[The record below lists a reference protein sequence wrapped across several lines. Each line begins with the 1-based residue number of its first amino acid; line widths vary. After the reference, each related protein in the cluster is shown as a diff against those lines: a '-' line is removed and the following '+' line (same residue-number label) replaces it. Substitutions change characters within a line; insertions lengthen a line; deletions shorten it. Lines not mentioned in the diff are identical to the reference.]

1 MESMNKHKLVKL
13 NYANVFKNQKKLNSK
28 SNQKNN
34 DTIKISDTNSK
45 MNGFSKIYDQKI
57 YNKNFTINNNIM
69 FKSHMHT
76 NKTNSLNNYINNF
89 KNIYNKN
96 NRANTGNYSYN
107 LNKIIKANN
116 VKNNINDN
124 NMKIYNQNGN
134 NKKIDIN
141 NKKIIINANNS
152 KSNNMKNGN
161 NNNVMNILNK
171 KKNNNSINFNN
182 INKLSGNNSLKS
194 KIINNSNISNGN
206 NNKLIKGLK
215 NNKKSIDN
223 SIKGN
228 KIVNSLTP
236 NILINDM
243 NSKTYNNKTFNLNI
257 INSNSNS
264 IKYNNLNANNLVHN
278 FNHKNIQIK
287 TSTNNTITE
296 YPTISHNNKIQE
308 FNIHLTDANNNAPKD
323 DSDINYGKA
332 STSNVENKT
341 GIYETDDVTVTYD
354 KKTGNKIV
362 NEFYFMDTIGR
373 GAYSKVK
380 KCINL
385 KTKEE
390 FAVKI
395 LNKRLL
401 RKKKKSYG
409 KTKEGTLKINY
420 MIEDAIN
427 EINIYKSFP
436 ETNKNVLRLY
446 QILNDNKKD
455 KTYLIMEL
463 ANKGP
468 LVTLNEKTGVFCINS
483 NYRDDVYD
491 EELIKTWIYDTANG
505 LKFLHENNI
514 VHRDIKSDNILIDK
528 NGHCKIADFGCS
540 IKLKNGQPD
549 LFTKTEGNMYF
560 FPPEFVDGKSKKQFG
575 YKPVDIW
582 AFGVSIYT
590 CIFKSLPFLPENR
603 ENVVE
608 LFKEI
613 REANFDYNK
622 NGIKISKEM
631 ETLLSHIL
639 EKDPKK
645 RFTAKDIVEYPW
657 LNNK

>member
-1 MESMNKHKLVKL
+1 MEPLIKHRLAKL
-13 NYANVFKNQKKLNSK
+13 NYTNVFKNQKKTNSK
-28 SNQKNN
+28 SNTKNN
-34 DTIKISDTNSK
+34 EIIKLADTNTK
-45 MNGFSKIYDQKI
+45 INGFSQNTNNQKI
-57 YNKNFTINNNIM
+57 YNKNYFLNNNAI
-69 FKSHMHT
+69 FKSNIHN
-76 NKTNSLNNYINNF
+76 NKANSLNNYINNF
-89 KNIYNKN
+89 KNIYHKN
-96 NRANTGNYSYN
+96 SRKNTGNYSYN
-107 LNKIIKANN
+107 LNKIIKETNT
-116 VKNNINDN
+116 KNNYQ
-124 NMKIYNQNGN
+124 MNQI
-134 NKKIDIN
+134 NKKNENIN
-141 NKKIIINANNS
+141 RKIIINATNKNNNS
-152 KSNNMKNGN
+152 KTIN
-161 NNNVMNILNK
+161 NILNK
-171 KKNNNSINFNN
+171 KKNNNSFNFNN
-182 INKLSGNNSLKS
+182 INKLNNNSNK
-194 KIINNSNISNGN
+194 INNSN
-206 NNKLIKGLK
+206 NNKIIPGLK
-215 NNKKSIDN
+215 NNKKSIDTTMKNNKLIN
-223 SIKGN
+223 SFN
-228 KIVNSLTP
+228 P
-236 NILINDM
+236 NIIINDI
-243 NSKTYNNKTFNLNI
+243 NNKTYNNKTFNLNI
-257 INSNSNS
+257 INGNSN
-264 IKYNNLNANNLVHN
+264 NLTNLNNNA
-278 FNHKNIQIK
+278 QMK
-287 TSTNNTITE
+287 TLTNNTITDQ
-296 YPTISHNNKIQE
+296 PNPINKTNTVSINLNVQTTNNTS
-308 FNIHLTDANNNAPKD
+308 LKD
-323 DSDINYGKA
+323 DSNINYGKYIN
-332 STSNVENKT
+332 SDNKT
-341 GIYETDDVTVTYD
+341 GIFETDNVTITYD

-409 KTKEGTLKINY
+409 KTKEGMLKINY

-427 EINIYKSFP
+427 EINIYKSFLG
-436 ETNKNVLRLY
+436 TNKNVLKLY

-463 ANKGP
+463 AEKGP
-468 LVTLNEKTGVFCINS
+468 LVTLNEKDGVFCINN
-483 NYRDDVYD
+483 NYRDDIYD
-491 EELIKTWIYDTANG
+491 EELIKTWIYDIANG
-505 LKFLHENNI
+505 LKFIHENNI

-549 LFTKTEGNMYF
+549 LFSKTEGNIYF

-590 CIFKSLPFLPENR
+590 CIFKTLPFLPENR

-613 REANFDYNK
+613 REAKFDFNR

-631 ETLLSHIL
+631 ETLLLHIL
-639 EKDPKK
+639 DKDPQK

>member
-1 MESMNKHKLVKL
+1 MEPLIKHRLAKL
-13 NYANVFKNQKKLNSK
+13 NYANVFKNQKKTNSK
-28 SNQKNN
+28 SNTKNN
-34 DTIKISDTNSK
+34 EIIKLADSNTKI
-45 MNGFSKIYDQKI
+45 NGFSQNTNNQKI
-57 YNKNFTINNNIM
+57 YNKNYFLNNNAI
-69 FKSHMHT
+69 FKSNIHN
-76 NKTNSLNNYINNF
+76 NKANSLNNYINNF
-89 KNIYNKN
+89 KNIYHKN
-96 NRANTGNYSYN
+96 SRKNTGNYSYN
-107 LNKIIKANN
+107 LNKIIKETNT
-116 VKNNINDN
+116 KNNYQMNQINKKN
-124 NMKIYNQNGN
+124 ENI
-134 NKKIDIN
+134 NKKIV
-141 NKKIIINANNS
+141 INATN
-152 KSNNMKNGN
+152 KN
-161 NNNVMNILNK
+161 NNTKTINNILNK
-171 KKNNNSINFNN
+171 KKNNNSFNFNN
-182 INKLSGNNSLKS
+182 INKLNNNSNK
-194 KIINNSNISNGN
+194 INNSN
-206 NNKLIKGLK
+206 NNKIIPGLK
-215 NNKKSIDN
+215 NNKKSIDTTMKNNKLIN
-223 SIKGN
+223 SFN
-228 KIVNSLTP
+228 P
-236 NILINDM
+236 NIIINDI
-243 NSKTYNNKTFNLNI
+243 NNKTYNNKTFNLNI
-257 INSNSNS
+257 INGNSN
-264 IKYNNLNANNLVHN
+264 NLTNLNNNA
-278 FNHKNIQIK
+278 QMK
-287 TSTNNTITE
+287 TLTNNTITDQ
-296 YPTISHNNKIQE
+296 PNPINKTNTVSINLNVQTTNNTS
-308 FNIHLTDANNNAPKD
+308 LKD
-323 DSDINYGKA
+323 DSNINYGKYIN
-332 STSNVENKT
+332 SDNKT
-341 GIYETDDVTVTYD
+341 GIFETDNVTITYD

-390 FAVKI
+390 CAVKI

-409 KTKEGTLKINY
+409 KTKEGMLKINY

-427 EINIYKSFP
+427 EINIYKSFLG
-436 ETNKNVLRLY
+436 TNKNVLKLY

-463 ANKGP
+463 AEKGP
-468 LVTLNEKTGVFCINS
+468 LVTLNEKDGVFCINT
-483 NYRDDVYD
+483 NYRDDIYD
-491 EELIKTWIYDTANG
+491 EELIKTWIYDIANG
-505 LKFLHENNI
+505 LKFIHENNI

-549 LFTKTEGNMYF
+549 LFSKTEGNIYF

-613 REANFDYNK
+613 REAKFDFNR

-631 ETLLSHIL
+631 ETLLLHIL
-639 EKDPKK
+639 DKDPQK

>member
-1 MESMNKHKLVKL
+1 MEHLNRNKLIKINHSNINKK
-13 NYANVFKNQKKLNSK
+13 QKKVNNK
-28 SNQKNN
+28 SCIKNEH
-34 DTIKISDTNSK
+34 IKISDNMSNINGLSK
-45 MNGFSKIYDQKI
+45 NNNQKI
-57 YNKNFTINNNIM
+57 YNKNFILNSNSI
-69 FKSHMHT
+69 FKSNIHN
-76 NKTNSLNNYINNF
+76 NKTNSLNNYLNHFNNINQ
-89 KNIYNKN
+89 KNSKT
-96 NRANTGNYSYN
+96 TGNNSYN
-107 LNKIIKANN
+107 LNKIIKENTIKN
-116 VKNNINDN
+116 NNINHKINTN
-124 NMKIYNQNGN
+124 NKTNEN
-134 NKKIDIN
+134 NKKIT
-141 NKKIIINANNS
+141 INANNKKS
-152 KSNNMKNGN
+152 KTNNNGN
-161 NNNVMNILNK
+161 IMNIINK
-171 KKNNNSINFNN
+171 KKNNNSFNFNN
-182 INKLSGNNSLKS
+182 INKLIN
-194 KIINNSNISNGN
+194 KIIP
-206 NNKLIKGLK
+206 GLK

-223 SIKGN
+223 TIKKN
-228 KIVNSLTP
+228 KLMNSLVP
-236 NILINDM
+236 NILINDI
-243 NSKTYNNKTFNLNI
+243 NNKTYNNKTFNLNI
-257 INSNSNS
+257 VNNNNNNFIYNNTNFTNLNNNN
-264 IKYNNLNANNLVHN
+264 NNLNN
-278 FNHKNIQIK
+278 NIQEK
-287 TSTNNTITE
+287 TSTNNT
-296 YPTISHNNKIQE
+296 KIDCSN
-308 FNIHLTDANNNAPKD
+308 NIHKTNTVNINLNIQTTNKNNNNLKD
-323 DSDINYGKA
+323 DTNINYTKN
-332 STSNVENKT
+332 TDKDNKT
-341 GIYETDDVTVTYD
+341 EIFETDDVTVTYD

-362 NEFYFMDTIGR
+362 NDFYFMENIGR

-401 RKKKKSYG
+401 KKKKKSYG

-427 EINIYKSFP
+427 EINIYKSFQG
-436 ETNKNVLRLY
+436 TNNNVIKLY

-463 ANKGP
+463 AEKGP
-468 LVTLNEKTGVFCINS
+468 LVTLNEKAGKFCINS
-483 NYRDDVYD
+483 NYRDDIYD

-582 AFGVSIYT
+582 ALGVSIYT

-608 LFKEI
+608 LFTEI
-613 REANFDYNK
+613 REAKFDFNR
-622 NGIKISKEM
+622 NGIKISKDM
-631 ETLLSHIL
+631 EILLLHIL
-639 EKDPKK
+639 DKDPQR

-657 LNNK
+657 LNTK

>member
-1 MESMNKHKLVKL
+1 MEALNKHRLVKL
-13 NYANVFKNQKKLNSK
+13 NYVNMLKNQKKPNSQ

-34 DTIKISDTNSK
+34 DNIKISDTHHK
-45 MNGFSKIYDQKI
+45 INGYVENMEQKF
-57 YNKNFTINNNIM
+57 YNKKYIINNDI
-69 FKSHMHT
+69 FKSNIHNT
-76 NKTNSLNNYINNF
+76 KSISSNKYINNF
-89 KNIYNKN
+89 KNIYIKNNRSNTGNFSYNYNNIIKENNNIKNNKNLNYNLNENNKN
-96 NRANTGNYSYN
+96 NNT
-107 LNKIIKANN
+107 
-116 VKNNINDN
+116 
-124 NMKIYNQNGN
+124 
-134 NKKIDIN
+134 NKKIV
-141 NKKIIINANNS
+141 INA
-152 KSNNMKNGN
+152 SNIKN
-161 NNNVMNILNK
+161 NNIKNTMSAFNK
-171 KKNNNSINFNN
+171 KKNNNSFNFNN
-182 INKLSGNNSLKS
+182 INNNRFN
-194 KIINNSNISNGN
+194 NNSNIGG
-206 NNKLIKGLK
+206 KIIPGLK

-223 SIKGN
+223 SIKNN
-228 KIVNSLTP
+228 KLMNSFNP
-236 NILINDM
+236 NILINDL
-243 NSKTYNNKTFNLNI
+243 NNKTYNNKTFKLNI
-257 INSNSNS
+257 INSNFNN
-264 IKYNNLNANNLVHN
+264 YNNQISNNLIKN
-278 FNHKNIQIK
+278 FNHNNHIQIK
-287 TSTNNTITE
+287 ATNNNTITE
-296 YPTISHNNKIQE
+296 YP
-308 FNIHLTDANNNAPKD
+308 NIANNYNNISLNIQNTNNSIPKD
-323 DSDINYGKA
+323 DTNINYFK
-332 STSNVENKT
+332 KT
-341 GIYETDDVTVTYD
+341 NSEGGNLIYETDNVTVTYD
-354 KKTGNKIV
+354 QKTGNKIV

-385 KTKEE
+385 RTKEE

-436 ETNKNVLRLY
+436 ETNKNVIQLF

-468 LVTLNEKTGVFCINS
+468 LVTLNEKTGTFCINS
-483 NYRDDVYD
+483 NYRDDIYD
-491 EELIKTWIYDTANG
+491 EKLIKTWIYDIANG
-505 LKFLHENNI
+505 LKFIHENNI

-613 REANFDYNK
+613 REANIDYRK

-639 EKDPKK
+639 EKDPQK

-657 LNNK
+657 LNSQ

>member
-1 MESMNKHKLVKL
+1 MV
-13 NYANVFKNQKKLNSK
+13 
-28 SNQKNN
+28 
-34 DTIKISDTNSK
+34 
-45 MNGFSKIYDQKI
+45 
-57 YNKNFTINNNIM
+57 
-69 FKSHMHT
+69 
-76 NKTNSLNNYINNF
+76 
-89 KNIYNKN
+89 
-96 NRANTGNYSYN
+96 
-107 LNKIIKANN
+107 
-116 VKNNINDN
+116 
-124 NMKIYNQNGN
+124 
-134 NKKIDIN
+134 
-141 NKKIIINANNS
+141 
-152 KSNNMKNGN
+152 
-161 NNNVMNILNK
+161 
-171 KKNNNSINFNN
+171 
-182 INKLSGNNSLKS
+182 
-194 KIINNSNISNGN
+194 
-206 NNKLIKGLK
+206 
-215 NNKKSIDN
+215 
-223 SIKGN
+223 
-228 KIVNSLTP
+228 P
-236 NILINDM
+236 NILINDI
-243 NSKTYNNKTFNLNI
+243 NNKTYNNKTFNFNI
-257 INSNSNS
+257 MNNNSNNY
-264 IKYNNLNANNLVHN
+264 IYNNTNITNLNNNIN
-278 FNHKNIQIK
+278 NNNMQMK
-287 TSTNNTITE
+287 TLTNNTNIDCPNFIHKTN
-296 YPTISHNNKIQE
+296 TVNINLNIQ
-308 FNIHLTDANNNAPKD
+308 TTNNNNNLKD
-323 DSDINYGKA
+323 DTNINYGK
-332 STSNVENKT
+332 NNNIDNKNN
-341 GIYETDDVTVTYD
+341 IFETDDVTVTYD

-362 NEFYFMDTIGR
+362 NEFYFLDTIGR

-385 KTKEE
+385 NTKEE

-427 EINIYKSFP
+427 EINIYKSFQG
-436 ETNKNVLRLY
+436 TNENVIKLY

-463 ANKGP
+463 AEKGP
-468 LVTLNEKTGVFCINS
+468 LVTLNEKAGVFCINS
-483 NYRDDVYD
+483 NYRDDIYD
-491 EELIKTWIYDTANG
+491 EKLIKTWIYDTAIG

-540 IKLKNGQPD
+540 IKLKKGQPD

-582 AFGVSIYT
+582 AFGVSLYT

-613 REANFDYNK
+613 REAKFDFNR

-639 EKDPKK
+639 DKDPQK

-657 LNNK
+657 LNEK

>member
-1 MESMNKHKLVKL
+1 MEPLIKHRMVKL
-13 NYANVFKNQKKLNSK
+13 NQTNSLKNKKNQSSK
-28 SNQKNN
+28 SNNKNN
-34 DTIKISDTNSK
+34 EQIKISDIHPKVNGISK
-45 MNGFSKIYDQKI
+45 NNNQKI
-57 YNKNFTINNNIM
+57 YNKNFVLNNNTI
-69 FKSHMHT
+69 FKT
-76 NKTNSLNNYINNF
+76 NIYNKTNSLNNYINNF
-89 KNIYNKN
+89 KNINHKN
-96 NRANTGNYSYN
+96 SRTNTGNSSYN
-107 LNKIIKANN
+107 LNKIIKQT
-116 VKNNINDN
+116 NINSNN
-124 NMKIYNQNGN
+124 NMNNKINSN
-134 NKKIDIN
+134 NKKNGI
-141 NKKIIINANNS
+141 NKKIIINANN
-152 KSNNMKNGN
+152 KSNNIN
-161 NNNVMNILNK
+161 NANMISILNK
-171 KKNNNSINFNN
+171 KKNNNSLNFNN
-182 INKLSGNNSLKS
+182 INKL
-194 KIINNSNISNGN
+194 N
-206 NNKLIKGLK
+206 NNKIIPGLK
-215 NNKKSIDN
+215 NNKKSIDTNIKNNKLAN
-223 SIKGN
+223 SFA
-228 KIVNSLTP
+228 P
-236 NILINDM
+236 NIIINDI
-243 NSKTYNNKTFNLNI
+243 NNKTYSNKTFNLNI
-257 INSNSNS
+257 INNNTNN
-264 IKYNNLNANNLVHN
+264 YNNTNLTNINNN
-278 FNHKNIQIK
+278 FNNDIQIK
-287 TSTNNTITE
+287 TSTNNTVMEHINLNTQNV
-296 YPTISHNNKIQE
+296 IVNH
-308 FNIHLTDANNNAPKD
+308 DVKD
-323 DSDINYGKA
+323 DTNINYGDTTGSK
-332 STSNVENKT
+332 NKNE
-341 GIYETDDVTVTYD
+341 IYETDNVTVTYD
-354 KKTGNKIV
+354 KNTGNKIV

-380 KCINL
+380 KCVNL

-420 MIEDAIN
+420 MIDDAIN
-427 EINIYKSFP
+427 EINIYKSFSG
-436 ETNKNVLRLY
+436 TNENVIKLY

-463 ANKGP
+463 AEKGP
-468 LVTLNEKTGVFCINS
+468 LVTLNEKAGIFCINS

-491 EELIKTWIYDTANG
+491 EKLIKTWIYDTANG

-582 AFGVSIYT
+582 ALGVSIYT
-590 CIFKSLPFLPENR
+590 CIFKTLPFLPENR

-613 REANFDYNK
+613 REAKFDYNR

-631 ETLLSHIL
+631 ELLLSHIL
-639 EKDPKK
+639 EKDPQK

-657 LNNK
+657 INNK

>member
-1 MESMNKHKLVKL
+1 MKNRLVKM
-13 NYANVFKNQKKLNSK
+13 NYSNVYKNQKKLNSK
-28 SNQKNN
+28 SNKKNN
-34 DTIKISDTNSK
+34 DIIKTSETYNRLNGYSK
-45 MNGFSKIYDQKI
+45 NNDKKIYS
-57 YNKNFTINNNIM
+57 KNIVPNSNIIFKSNMNNN
-69 FKSHMHT
+69 KANCLS
-76 NKTNSLNNYINNF
+76 NYINNF

-96 NRANTGNYSYN
+96 RANTSNYTYN

-116 VKNNINDN
+116 TIKYNNANYNMKANNIKHDA
-124 NMKIYNQNGN
+124 
-134 NKKIDIN
+134 

-152 KSNNMKNGN
+152 KSGNIKNGN
-161 NNNVMNILNK
+161 INALIK
-171 KKNNNSINFNN
+171 KKNNNSFNNNFNKFNKNHSGIENVNNNNN
-182 INKLSGNNSLKS
+182 IYNN
-194 KIINNSNISNGN
+194 KIIP
-206 NNKLIKGLK
+206 GLK

-223 SIKGN
+223 TIKTN
-228 KIVNSLTP
+228 KLINSFTP
-236 NILINDM
+236 TILINDI
-243 NSKTYNNKTFNLNI
+243 NNKTYNNKTFKLNI
-257 INSNSNS
+257 INGNSNN
-264 IKYNNLNANNLVHN
+264 YNHANSNNIISN

-287 TSTNNTITE
+287 NSTNNTITE
-296 YPTISHNNKIQE
+296 YNNISNKPNYDMQITNE
-308 FNIHLTDANNNAPKD
+308 NCTSKD
-323 DSDINYGKA
+323 DSNLVYGKILNPN
-332 STSNVENKT
+332 SENKNGT
-341 GIYETDDVTVTYD
+341 GIYETDNVTVTYD
-354 KKTGNKIV
+354 KETGNKIV

-385 KTKEE
+385 NTKEE

-540 IKLKNGQPD
+540 IKLKDGQPD
-549 LFTKTEGNMYF
+549 LFSKTEGNMYF

-639 EKDPKK
+639 EKDPLK

>member
-1 MESMNKHKLVKL
+1 MEHLNKNKLIKI
-13 NYANVFKNQKKLNSK
+13 NHANIFKNQKKPNNK
-28 SNQKNN
+28 SCIKNN
-34 DTIKISDTNSK
+34 EHIKISDNNPTINGLSK
-45 MNGFSKIYDQKI
+45 NNNQKI
-57 YNKNFTINNNIM
+57 YNKNLIPNSNSI
-69 FKSHMHT
+69 FKSNMHN
-76 NKTNSLNNYINNF
+76 NKTNSLNNYLNNF
-89 KNIYNKN
+89 HNINHKNS
-96 NRANTGNYSYN
+96 RTNTENCSYN
-107 LNKIIKANN
+107 LNKIIKENN
-116 VKNNINDN
+116 NNKNNN
-124 NMKIYNQNGN
+124 NNNNNNHKNNLN
-134 NKKIDIN
+134 NKKNEIN
-141 NKKIIINANNS
+141 NKKIAINAGTIKKNNAT
-152 KSNNMKNGN
+152 NNGN
-161 NNNVMNILNK
+161 GNIMNIFNK
-171 KKNNNSINFNN
+171 KKNNNSFNFNN
-182 INKLSGNNSLKS
+182 INKL
-194 KIINNSNISNGN
+194 N
-206 NNKLIKGLK
+206 NNKIIPGLK
-215 NNKKSIDN
+215 NNKKSLDN
-223 SIKGN
+223 SIKNN
-228 KIVNSLTP
+228 KLINSMVP
-236 NILINDM
+236 NILINDI
-243 NSKTYNNKTFNLNI
+243 NNKTYNNKTFNFNI
-257 INSNSNS
+257 MNNNSNNY
-264 IKYNNLNANNLVHN
+264 IYNNTNITNLNNNIN
-278 FNHKNIQIK
+278 NNNMQMK
-287 TSTNNTITE
+287 TLTNNTNIDCPNFIHKTN
-296 YPTISHNNKIQE
+296 TVNINLNIQ
-308 FNIHLTDANNNAPKD
+308 TTNNNNNLKD
-323 DSDINYGKA
+323 DTNINYGKN
-332 STSNVENKT
+332 TNIDNKNN
-341 GIYETDDVTVTYD
+341 IYETDDVTVTYD

-362 NEFYFMDTIGR
+362 NEFYFLDTIGR

-385 KTKEE
+385 NTKEE

-427 EINIYKSFP
+427 EINIYKSFQG
-436 ETNKNVLRLY
+436 TNENVIKLY

-463 ANKGP
+463 AEKGP
-468 LVTLNEKTGVFCINS
+468 LVTLNEKAGVFCINS
-483 NYRDDVYD
+483 NYRDDIYD
-491 EELIKTWIYDTANG
+491 EKLIKTWIYDTANG

-540 IKLKNGQPD
+540 IKLKKGQPD

-582 AFGVSIYT
+582 AFGVSLYT

-613 REANFDYNK
+613 REAKFDFNR

-639 EKDPKK
+639 DKDPQK

-657 LNNK
+657 LNEK